1 MDRFEYLKNV
11 GKRIRKVRILRGLSQ
26 DELAKRCGY
35 KSRSAIN
42 KIETGI
48 NDIPISKIK
57 IIAEILDVDEMIIL
71 NENKFIKFWD
81 D

>member
-11 GKRIRKVRILRGLSQ
+11 GKRIRKVRIVRGLSQ

-57 IIAEILDVDEMIIL
+57 IIAEILNIDVTIIL
-71 NENKFIKFWD
+71 N
-81 D
+81 

>member
-35 KSRSAIN
+35 KSRSAI
-42 KIETGI
+42 KKKETGI
-48 NDIPISKIK
+48 NEIPITKIK
-57 IIAEILDVDEMIIL
+57 IIAEILNIDVTIIL
-71 NENKFIKFWD
+71 N
-81 D
+81 